1 MVPFVVLVPV
11 KPPARGKSRLAGL
24 PDDLRAALATAFA
37 RDTIA
42 AAQAAEAVAEV
53 MVVTDDHTFAAA
65 VRETGCAVLPD
76 GVTGSLNGSL
86 VQAAA
91 EAQRRWPSYAVAAL
105 CADLPALVP
114 EELTQALGA
123 VGTGPAFVAD
133 HAGTGTTLYAVP
145 PGHAFE
151 PRFGRGSAQAHREA
165 GATALPGGLVSLRLD
180 VDDAGDLGRA
190 MLVGVGV
197 HTSLVVGRTSEA

>member
-1 MVPFVVLVPV
+1 MIPFVVIVPV

-53 MVVTDDHTFAAA
+53 MVVTDDHTFAMS
-65 VRETGCAVLPD
+65 VRETGCSVLPD

-91 EAQRRWPSYAVAAL
+91 EAHRRWPSYAVAAL

-114 EELTQALGA
+114 EELTQALAA
-123 VGTGPAFVAD
+123 VGTEPAFVAD

-145 PGHAFE
+145 PGQPFE
-151 PRFGRGSAQAHREA
+151 PRFGPGSAKAHLEG
-165 GATALPGGLVSLRLD
+165 GAAALLGELASLRLD

-190 MLVGVGV
+190 MLVGLGV
-197 HTSLVVGRTSEA
+197 HTSLVVGRTP

>member
-1 MVPFVVLVPV
+1 MIPFVVLVPV

-123 VGTGPAFVAD
+123 VGTTPAFVAD

-145 PGHAFE
+145 PGQAFE

-197 HTSLVVGRTSEA
+197 HTSLVVARTSEA